1 MVALF
6 ISNEQNSL
14 RYKVN
19 NFITYNNQ
27 DCKYLKTGVP
37 VPEFK
42 VLQL

>member
-1 MVALF
+1 MHNLF
-6 ISNEQNSL
+6 SDQNIL

-19 NFITYNNQ
+19 NFITYNKQNY
-27 DCKYLKTGVP
+27 KYLKTVVP